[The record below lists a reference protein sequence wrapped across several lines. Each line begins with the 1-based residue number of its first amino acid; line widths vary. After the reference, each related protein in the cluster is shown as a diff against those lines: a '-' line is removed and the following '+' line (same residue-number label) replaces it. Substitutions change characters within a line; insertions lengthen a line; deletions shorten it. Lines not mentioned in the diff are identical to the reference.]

1 MSKPCIQARCKTKD
15 SGFHAKIFQ
24 EYIEITH
31 RNEVNNETRMMP
43 LGNDYHHHH
52 HHHIIASIITIKFKN
67 SYKNV
72 SFQI

>member
-1 MSKPCIQARCKTKD
+1 
-15 SGFHAKIFQ
+15 
-24 EYIEITH
+24 
-31 RNEVNNETRMMP
+31 MP